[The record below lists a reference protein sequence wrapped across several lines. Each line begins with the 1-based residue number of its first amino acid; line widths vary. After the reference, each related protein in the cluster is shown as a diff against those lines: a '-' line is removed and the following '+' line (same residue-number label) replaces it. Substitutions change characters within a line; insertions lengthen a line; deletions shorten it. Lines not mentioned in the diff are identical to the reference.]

1 MTLDTGMGRGALVA
15 LMALLGVLWMAGAGL
30 NDMGF
35 FSSDKRDLQRLLGEP
50 GAALVE
56 GAEIAT
62 WQPDPDHKPRAYYA
76 LRSVDEAG
84 LRRMAGPLGLTLEP
98 IPAVELAVW
107 KLPAGVALQGWAAAA
122 MAPGSGL
129 QAQGGVP
136 GANLWLRWQGGRLF
150 VVVMRAT

>member
-1 MTLDTGMGRGALVA
+1 MTLDTGLGRGALVA
-15 LMALLGVLWMAGAGL
+15 LMALLGVLWMASAGL

-35 FSSDKRDLQRLLGEP
+35 FSSDKRDLQRLLGEQ
-50 GAALVE
+50 GAPLVD
-56 GAEIAT
+56 GAEIVT

-84 LRRMAGPLGLTLEP
+84 LRRLAGPLGVALEP
-98 IPAVELAVW
+98 NPAVEVAVW
-107 KLPAGVALQGWAAAA
+107 KLPPGVSLPGWAAAA

-136 GANLWLRWQGGRLF
+136 GANFWLRWQGGRLF
-150 VVVMRAT
+150 VVVMRAS